1 MKIEKKIPYRG
12 FLLKN
17 PYRGFLEGW
26 CLVHRFFI
34 IIQQIGISFAILDV
48 KTYLALLRTSWR
60 HPPRES
66 RTDSHFYSF
75 WTAPWDQLRCIT
87 VQLLGY
93 GESSTWAVVPQ
104 GWALALAFVL
114 AIRASFCAH
123 TRHIFPSYERRIAC
137 PRPNRNVLLCAS
149 STCLG
154 LMKDFSQEVGYH
166 YVRASGRRPASSR
179 FFSQPVYHRE
189 WERPSCWPS
198 ISWPLA
204 WSCSSSTEK
213 TQVKYPFE
221 GTFWSPRSLHC
232 SYFIF
237 PLTLMK
243 SLNWGII

>member
-1 MKIEKKIPYRG
+1 MKWDHARSWNHIKFPNHTKFDIDVKFPYRG

-154 LMKDFSQEVGYH
+154 LMKVFSQEVGYH

-198 ISWPLA
+198 VFVPLA
-204 WSCSSSTEK
+204 
-213 TQVKYPFE
+213 
-221 GTFWSPRSLHC
+221 
-232 SYFIF
+232 
-237 PLTLMK
+237 
-243 SLNWGII
+243 